1 MPFWAAAL
9 IGIGI
14 SALFSGRLLDKLIV
28 PWLLRFMVYN
38 HGVAADGPG
47 AEMDARLDQ
56 FAARIAEEMDGPW
69 DEVVFVSHSN
79 GTIYAMSVLRRLFEL
94 RGDRQLPDNFNVLTL
109 GQVVPVLA
117 QIGRAS
123 CRERVGR

>member
-38 HGVAADGPG
+38 HGVAAAGPG

-79 GTIYAMSVLRRLFEL
+79 GTIYAMSVLGSEER
-94 RGDRQLPDNFNVLTL
+94 
-109 GQVVPVLA
+109 
-117 QIGRAS
+117 
-123 CRERVGR
+123 RVGKGGVSKCRSR